1 MPQDQLR
8 RKILEA
14 AERRR
19 QDNERCAVAEALTQ
33 SIEVLG
39 IDDSDDD
46 EGQEGKTQII
56 AVVDLVDCTSPADL
70 PVLLATQAAA
80 AAKGS
85 AVVIDLLEDEEQ
97 ETKMEGD
104 DDALGHFHRT
114 TRKRKLN
121 DAAAAE
127 TIDLTADD

>member
-8 RKILEA
+8 RKMLEA

-46 EGQEGKTQII
+46 EDQEGDTQAI
-56 AVVDLVDCTSPADL
+56 AVIDLVGCTSPADP

-80 AAKGS
+80 AEGS

-97 ETKMEGD
+97 ETKMESD